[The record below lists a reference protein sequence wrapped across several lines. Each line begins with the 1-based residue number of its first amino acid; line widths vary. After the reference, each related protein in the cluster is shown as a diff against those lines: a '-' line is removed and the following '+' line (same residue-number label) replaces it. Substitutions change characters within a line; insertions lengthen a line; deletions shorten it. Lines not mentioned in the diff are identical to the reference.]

1 MITMK
6 RLMTTIVA
14 MTAAVAMMAQGM
26 AFEPEGTTLE
36 QAAAKAKAENKLIFM
51 DCYTQWCGPC
61 KKMSKDVFP
70 QEIVGAYMNPK
81 FVNLKVDMESEYG
94 TPLAKKLQI
103 TAYPTFVIFNADAK
117 EVGRFLGG
125 SDAVKF
131 IENVGKNSVD
141 NSSSDLEQRF
151 KSGDRDPQF
160 LREYLKTLNASYK
173 VDDANDVAEAILE
186 GKEETFAMDPD
197 LAGIFMK
204 HINNP
209 FSKPFKQIMK
219 TDVILKGTVGSEAVD
234 MKVQN
239 VLTNYMKQLVVEKD
253 GSASLDQAKYDAFV
267 KLTKDAEM
275 RNANHFKLT
284 PLIMVAEK
292 QKNYDDYL
300 KYIKEY
306 LADNTID
313 ANDMQLANWV
323 KPFADPSVDPKYK
336 EEMKKILL
344 FRLEEIKKGN
354 RQPMTTIGNM
364 KLSRPTDELLRM
376 LVDAMDGKMPGK

>member
-14 MTAAVAMMAQGM
+14 MTAAIAMMAQGM
-26 AFEPEGTTLE
+26 VFEPEGTTLE
-36 QAAAKAKAENKLIFM
+36 QAAAKAKAQNKLVFM

-70 QEIVGAYMNPK
+70 QDMVGAYMNPK
-81 FVNLKVDMESEYG
+81 FVNIKVDMESEYG
-94 TPLAKKLQI
+94 TPLAKKLQV
-103 TAYPTFVIFNADAK
+103 TAYPTFIIFNGDAK

-131 IENVGKNSVD
+131 IQNVDEKSID
-141 NSSSDLEQRF
+141 NSSSDLEQRW

-160 LREYLKTLNASYK
+160 LREYLKTLTASYK

-186 GKEETFAMDPD
+186 GKAETFATDPE
-197 LAGIFMK
+197 LRNIFMK

-209 FSKPFKQIMK
+209 FAESFKQTLK
-219 TDVILKGTVGSEAVD
+219 TDVILKGSLGNEAVD
-234 MKVQN
+234 MKIQN
-239 VLTNYMKQLVVEKD
+239 VLTNYQKKIIIEKD
-253 GSASLDQAKYDAFV
+253 GTTTLDQEKYNAYAKLVDDAQ
-267 KLTKDAEM
+267 L

-284 PLIMVAEK
+284 PLITVAEK
-292 QKNYDDYL
+292 QKNYDEYL
-300 KYIKEY
+300 KLIKQY
-306 LADNTID
+306 LADNSID

-336 EEMKKILL
+336 QEMKKILQA
-344 FRLEEIKKGN
+344 RLEEIKLGK
-354 RQPMTTIGNM
+354 RQPMTKIGNM
-364 KLSRPTDELLRM
+364 TLSRPTDELLGM

>member
-1 MITMK
+1 MK
-6 RLMTTIVA
+6 RTLTTMLSLMVGLTL
-14 MTAAVAMMAQGM
+14 MAQGM
-26 AFEPEGTTLE
+26 VFEPEGTTLE
-36 QAAAKAKAENKLIFM
+36 QAAAKAKAENKLVFM

-61 KKMSKDVFP
+61 KKMAKDVFT
-70 QEIVGAYMNPK
+70 QEMVGAYMNPK
-81 FVNLKVDMESEYG
+81 FVNIKVDMESDYG

-103 TAYPTFVIFNADAK
+103 TAYPTFVIFNGDAK
-117 EVGRFLGG
+117 EVGRFLGS
-125 SDAVKF
+125 SDGVKF
-131 IENVGKNSVD
+131 IENVGKNSMD
-141 NSSSDLEQRF
+141 TNTSDLEQRF

-160 LREYLKTLNASYK
+160 LQDYLKTLTASYK

-186 GKEETFAMDPD
+186 GKEETFAMDPE

-239 VLTNYMKQLVVEKD
+239 VLTNYMRKLVVEKD
-253 GSASLDQAKYDAFV
+253 GTASLDQANYDAFV
-267 KLTKDAEM
+267 KLTKDAGM

-284 PLIMVAEK
+284 PLILLAEK
-292 QKNYDDYL
+292 QKDYDSYL

-306 LADNTID
+306 LSDNSID

-323 KPFADPSVDPKYK
+323 KPFADPAVDSKYK
-336 EEMKKILL
+336 QEMKQILL
-344 FRLEEIKKGN
+344 HRIEEIKKGN
-354 RQPMTTIGNM
+354 RQPMTKIGNM
-364 KLSRPTDELLRM
+364 TLSRPTDELLGM
-376 LVDAMDGKMPGK
+376 LVDAMDGKMPNQQK

>member
-1 MITMK
+1 MK
-6 RLMTTIVA
+6 KLALTIMAMA
-14 MTAAVAMMAQGM
+14 MTVAVMAQGIV
-26 AFEPEGTTLE
+26 FEPEGTTLE
-36 QAAAKAKAENKLIFM
+36 QAAAKAKAENKLVFM

-61 KKMSKDVFP
+61 KKMAKDVFT
-70 QEIVGAYMNPK
+70 QEMVGAYMNPK
-81 FVNLKVDMESEYG
+81 FVNIKVDMESDYG

-103 TAYPTFVIFNADAK
+103 TAYPTFVIFNGDAK
-117 EVGRFLGG
+117 EVGRFLGS
-125 SDAVKF
+125 SDGVKF
-131 IENVGKNSVD
+131 IENVGKNSMD
-141 NSSSDLEQRF
+141 TNTSDLEQRF

-160 LREYLKTLNASYK
+160 LQDYLKSLTASYK

-186 GKEETFAMDPD
+186 GKEETFAMDPE

-239 VLTNYMKQLVVEKD
+239 VLTNYMRKLVVEKD
-253 GSASLDQAKYDAFV
+253 GTASLDQANYDAFV
-267 KLTKDAEM
+267 KLTKDAGM

-284 PLIMVAEK
+284 PLILLAEK
-292 QKNYDDYL
+292 QKDYDSYL

-306 LADNTID
+306 LSDNSID

-323 KPFADPSVDPKYK
+323 KPFADPAVDTKYK
-336 EEMKKILL
+336 QEMKQILL
-344 FRLEEIKKGN
+344 HRIEEIKKGN
-354 RQPMTTIGNM
+354 RQPMTKIGNM
-364 KLSRPTDELLRM
+364 TLSRPTDELLGM
-376 LVDAMDGKMPGK
+376 LVDAMDGKMPNQQK

>member
-1 MITMK
+1 MK
-6 RLMTTIVA
+6 KLALTIMAMA
-14 MTAAVAMMAQGM
+14 MTVAVMAQGM
-26 AFEPEGTTLE
+26 VFEPEGTTLE
-36 QAAAKAKAENKLIFM
+36 QAAAKAKAENKLVFM

-61 KKMSKDVFP
+61 KKMAKDVFT
-70 QEIVGAYMNPK
+70 QEMVGAYMNPK
-81 FVNLKVDMESEYG
+81 FVNIKVDMESDYG

-103 TAYPTFVIFNADAK
+103 TAYPTFVIFNGDAK
-117 EVGRFLGG
+117 EVGRFLGS
-125 SDAVKF
+125 SDGVKF
-131 IENVGKNSVD
+131 IENVGKNSMD
-141 NSSSDLEQRF
+141 TNTSDLEQRF

-160 LREYLKTLNASYK
+160 LQDYLKTLTASYK

-186 GKEETFAMDPD
+186 GKEETFAMDPE

-239 VLTNYMKQLVVEKD
+239 VLTNYMRKLVVEKD
-253 GSASLDQAKYDAFV
+253 GTASLDQANYDAFV
-267 KLTKDAEM
+267 KLTKDAGM

-284 PLIMVAEK
+284 PLILLAEK
-292 QKNYDDYL
+292 QKDYDSYL

-306 LADNTID
+306 LADNSID

-323 KPFADPSVDPKYK
+323 KPFADPAVDSKYK
-336 EEMKKILL
+336 QEMKQILL
-344 FRLEEIKKGN
+344 HRIEEIKKGN
-354 RQPMTTIGNM
+354 RQPMTKIGNM
-364 KLSRPTDELLRM
+364 TLSRPTDELLGM
-376 LVDAMDGKMPGK
+376 LVDAMDGKMPNQQK

>member
-1 MITMK
+1 MK

-253 GSASLDQAKYDAFV
+253 GSASLDQAKYNAFV

-323 KPFADPSVDPKYK
+323 KPFADPSVDAKYK

>member
-1 MITMK
+1 MK
-6 RLMTTIVA
+6 KLALTIMAMA
-14 MTAAVAMMAQGM
+14 MTVAVMAQGM
-26 AFEPEGTTLE
+26 VFEPEGTTLE
-36 QAAAKAKAENKLIFM
+36 QAAAKAKAENKLVFM

-61 KKMSKDVFP
+61 KKMAKDVFT
-70 QEIVGAYMNPK
+70 QEMVGAYMNPK
-81 FVNLKVDMESEYG
+81 FVNIKVDMESDYG

-103 TAYPTFVIFNADAK
+103 TAYPTFVIFNGDAK
-117 EVGRFLGG
+117 EVGRFLGS
-125 SDAVKF
+125 SDGVKF
-131 IENVGKNSVD
+131 IENVGKNSMD
-141 NSSSDLEQRF
+141 TNTSDLEQRF

-160 LREYLKTLNASYK
+160 LQDYLKTLTASYK

-186 GKEETFAMDPD
+186 GKEETFAMDPE

-239 VLTNYMKQLVVEKD
+239 VLTNYMRKLVVEKD
-253 GSASLDQAKYDAFV
+253 GTASLDQTNYDAFV
-267 KLTKDAEM
+267 KLTKDADM

-284 PLIMVAEK
+284 PLILLAEK
-292 QKNYDDYL
+292 QKDYDSYL

-306 LADNTID
+306 LSDNSID

-323 KPFADPSVDPKYK
+323 KPFADPSVDSKYK
-336 EEMKKILL
+336 QEMKQILL
-344 FRLEEIKKGN
+344 HRIEEIKKGN
-354 RQPMTTIGNM
+354 RQPMTKIGNM
-364 KLSRPTDELLRM
+364 TLSRPTDELLGM
-376 LVDAMDGKMPGK
+376 LVDAMDGKMPNQQK

>member
-1 MITMK
+1 MK
-6 RLMTTIVA
+6 RLTTTMMALVMTI
-14 MTAAVAMMAQGM
+14 AMMAQGM

-36 QAAAKAKAENKLIFM
+36 QAAAKAKAENKLVFM

-61 KKMSKDVFP
+61 KKMSREVFT
-70 QEIVGAYMNPK
+70 QEMVGVYMNPK
-81 FVNLKVDMESEYG
+81 FINLKVDMESEYG
-94 TPLAKKLQI
+94 TPLAKQLQI
-103 TAYPTFVIFNADAK
+103 TAYPTFVIFNSDAK

-131 IENVGKNSVD
+131 IENVGKNSMD
-141 NSSSDLEQRF
+141 SGSSELEQRW

-160 LREYLKTLNASYK
+160 LRDYLKTLTATYK
-173 VDDANDVAEAILE
+173 VNDANDVAEAILE
-186 GKEETFAMDPD
+186 GNEETFAMDPD

-209 FSKPFKQIMK
+209 FSKPFKQILK
-219 TDVILKGTVGSEAVD
+219 TDVILKGTLGSEAVD

-239 VLTNYMKQLVVEKD
+239 VLTNYMNRLVIEKD
-253 GSASLDQAKYDAFV
+253 GSATLDQANYDAFV
-267 KLTKDAEM
+267 KLTKDAEL

-284 PLIMVAEK
+284 PLILLAEK
-292 QKNYDDYL
+292 QKDYDSYL
-300 KYIKEY
+300 KYIREY
-306 LADNTID
+306 LSDNTID

-323 KPFADPSVDPKYK
+323 KPFADPSVDAKYK

-344 FRLEEIKKGN
+344 FRLDEIKKGN
-354 RQPMTTIGNM
+354 RQPMTSIGNM

-376 LVDAMDGKMPGK
+376 LVDAMDGKMPGQ

>member
-1 MITMK
+1 
-6 RLMTTIVA
+6 MTVA
-14 MTAAVAMMAQGM
+14 VMAQGM
-26 AFEPEGTTLE
+26 VFEPEGTTLE
-36 QAAAKAKAENKLIFM
+36 QAAAKAKAENKLVFM

-61 KKMSKDVFP
+61 KKMAKDVFT
-70 QEIVGAYMNPK
+70 QEMVGTYMNPK
-81 FVNLKVDMESEYG
+81 FVNIKVDMESDYG

-103 TAYPTFVIFNADAK
+103 TAYPTFVIFNGDAK
-117 EVGRFLGG
+117 EVGRFLGS
-125 SDAVKF
+125 SDGVKF
-131 IENVGKNSVD
+131 IENVGKNSMD
-141 NSSSDLEQRF
+141 TNTSDLEQRF

-160 LREYLKTLNASYK
+160 LQDYLKSLTASYK

-186 GKEETFAMDPD
+186 GKEETFAMDPE

-239 VLTNYMKQLVVEKD
+239 VLTNYMRKLVVEKD
-253 GSASLDQAKYDAFV
+253 GSATLDQANYDAFV
-267 KLTKDAEM
+267 KLTKDAGM

-284 PLIMVAEK
+284 PLILLAEK
-292 QKNYDDYL
+292 QKDYDSYL

-306 LADNTID
+306 LADNSID

-323 KPFADPSVDPKYK
+323 KPFADPSVDTKYK
-336 EEMKKILL
+336 QEMKQILL
-344 FRLEEIKKGN
+344 HRIEEIKKGN
-354 RQPMTTIGNM
+354 RQPMTKIGNM
-364 KLSRPTDELLRM
+364 TLSRPTDELLGM
-376 LVDAMDGKMPGK
+376 LVDAMDGKMPNQQK

>member
-1 MITMK
+1 MK
-6 RLMTTIVA
+6 RTLTTMLSLMVGMIL
-14 MTAAVAMMAQGM
+14 MAQGM
-26 AFEPEGTTLE
+26 VFEPEGTTLE
-36 QAAAKAKAENKLIFM
+36 QAAAKAKAENKLVFM

-61 KKMSKDVFP
+61 KKMAKDVFT
-70 QEIVGAYMNPK
+70 QEMVGAYMNPK
-81 FVNLKVDMESEYG
+81 FVNIKVDMESDYG

-103 TAYPTFVIFNADAK
+103 TAYPTFVIFNGDAK
-117 EVGRFLGG
+117 EVGRFLGS
-125 SDAVKF
+125 SDGVKF
-131 IENVGKNSVD
+131 IENVGKNSMD
-141 NSSSDLEQRF
+141 TNTSDLEQRF

-160 LREYLKTLNASYK
+160 LQDYLKSLTASYK

-186 GKEETFAMDPD
+186 GKEETFAMDPE

-239 VLTNYMKQLVVEKD
+239 VLTNYMRKLVVEKD
-253 GSASLDQAKYDAFV
+253 GSATLDQANYDAFV
-267 KLTKDAEM
+267 KLTKDAGM

-284 PLIMVAEK
+284 PLILLAEK
-292 QKNYDDYL
+292 QKDYDSYL

-306 LADNTID
+306 LADNSID

-323 KPFADPSVDPKYK
+323 KPFADPAVDTKYK
-336 EEMKKILL
+336 QEMKQILL
-344 FRLEEIKKGN
+344 HRIEEIKKGN
-354 RQPMTTIGNM
+354 RQPMTKIGNM
-364 KLSRPTDELLRM
+364 TLSRPTDELLGM
-376 LVDAMDGKMPGK
+376 LVDAMDGKMPNQQK

>member
-1 MITMK
+1 MK
-6 RLMTTIVA
+6 RTLTMLSLMVGLTL
-14 MTAAVAMMAQGM
+14 MAQGM
-26 AFEPEGTTLE
+26 VFEPEGTTLE
-36 QAAAKAKAENKLIFM
+36 QAAAKAKAENKLVFM

-61 KKMSKDVFP
+61 KKMAKDVFT
-70 QEIVGAYMNPK
+70 QEMVGAYMNPK
-81 FVNLKVDMESEYG
+81 FVNIKVDMESDYG

-103 TAYPTFVIFNADAK
+103 TAYPTFVIFNGDAK
-117 EVGRFLGG
+117 EVGRFLGS
-125 SDAVKF
+125 SDGVKF
-131 IENVGKNSVD
+131 IENVGKNSMD
-141 NSSSDLEQRF
+141 TNTSDLEQRF

-160 LREYLKTLNASYK
+160 LQDYLKTLTASYK

-186 GKEETFAMDPD
+186 GKEETFAMDPE

-239 VLTNYMKQLVVEKD
+239 VLTNYMRKLVVEKD
-253 GSASLDQAKYDAFV
+253 GTASLDQANYDAFV
-267 KLTKDAEM
+267 KLTKDAGM

-284 PLIMVAEK
+284 PLILLAEK
-292 QKNYDDYL
+292 QKDYDSYL

-306 LADNTID
+306 LSDNSID

-323 KPFADPSVDPKYK
+323 KPFADPAVDSKYK
-336 EEMKKILL
+336 QEMKQILL
-344 FRLEEIKKGN
+344 HRIEEIKKGN
-354 RQPMTTIGNM
+354 RQPMTKIGNM
-364 KLSRPTDELLRM
+364 TLSRPTDELLGM
-376 LVDAMDGKMPGK
+376 LVDAMDGKMPNQQK

>member
-1 MITMK
+1 MK
-6 RLMTTIVA
+6 RTLTTMLSLMVG
-14 MTAAVAMMAQGM
+14 MTLMAQGM
-26 AFEPEGTTLE
+26 VFEPEGTTLE
-36 QAAAKAKAENKLIFM
+36 QAAAKAKAENKLVFM

-61 KKMSKDVFP
+61 KKMAKDVFT
-70 QEIVGAYMNPK
+70 QEMVGAYMNPK
-81 FVNLKVDMESEYG
+81 FVNIKVDMESDYG

-103 TAYPTFVIFNADAK
+103 TAYPTFVIFNGDAK
-117 EVGRFLGG
+117 EVGRFLGS
-125 SDAVKF
+125 SDGVKF
-131 IENVGKNSVD
+131 IENVGKNSMD
-141 NSSSDLEQRF
+141 TNTSDLEQRF

-160 LREYLKTLNASYK
+160 LQDYLKTLTASYK

-186 GKEETFAMDPD
+186 GKEETFAMDPE

-239 VLTNYMKQLVVEKD
+239 VLTNYMRKLVVEKD
-253 GSASLDQAKYDAFV
+253 GSATLDQANYDAFV
-267 KLTKDAEM
+267 KLTKDAGM

-284 PLIMVAEK
+284 PLILLAEK
-292 QKNYDDYL
+292 QKDYDSYL

-306 LADNTID
+306 LSDNSID

-323 KPFADPSVDPKYK
+323 KPFADPSVDTKYK
-336 EEMKKILL
+336 QEMKQILL
-344 FRLEEIKKGN
+344 HRIEEIKKGN
-354 RQPMTTIGNM
+354 RQPMTKIGNM
-364 KLSRPTDELLRM
+364 TLSRPTDELLGM
-376 LVDAMDGKMPGK
+376 LVDAMDGKMPNQQK

>member
-1 MITMK
+1 MK
-6 RLMTTIVA
+6 KLALTIMAMA
-14 MTAAVAMMAQGM
+14 MTVAVMAQGM
-26 AFEPEGTTLE
+26 VFEPEGTTLE
-36 QAAAKAKAENKLIFM
+36 QAAAKAKAENKLVFM

-61 KKMSKDVFP
+61 KKMAKDVFT
-70 QEIVGAYMNPK
+70 QEMVGAYMNPK
-81 FVNLKVDMESEYG
+81 FVNIKVDMESDYG

-103 TAYPTFVIFNADAK
+103 TAYPTFVIFNGDAK
-117 EVGRFLGG
+117 EVGRFLGS
-125 SDAVKF
+125 SDGVKF
-131 IENVGKNSVD
+131 IENVGKNSMD
-141 NSSSDLEQRF
+141 TNTSDLEQRF

-160 LREYLKTLNASYK
+160 LQDYLKTLTASYK

-186 GKEETFAMDPD
+186 GKEETFAMDPE

-239 VLTNYMKQLVVEKD
+239 VLTNYMRKLVVEKD
-253 GSASLDQAKYDAFV
+253 GTASLDQANYDAFV
-267 KLTKDAEM
+267 KLTKDAGM

-284 PLIMVAEK
+284 PLILLAEK
-292 QKNYDDYL
+292 QKDYDSYL

-306 LADNTID
+306 LADNSID

-323 KPFADPSVDPKYK
+323 KPFADPSVDTKYK
-336 EEMKKILL
+336 QEMKQILL
-344 FRLEEIKKGN
+344 HRIEEIKKGN
-354 RQPMTTIGNM
+354 RQPMTKIGNM
-364 KLSRPTDELLRM
+364 TLSRPTDELLGM
-376 LVDAMDGKMPGK
+376 LVDAMDGKMPNQQK

>member
-1 MITMK
+1 MK
-6 RLMTTIVA
+6 KILTTLIA
-14 MTAAVAMMAQGM
+14 LTASISMMAQGM
-26 AFEPEGTTLE
+26 AFEPAGTTLE
-36 QAAAKAKAENKLIFM
+36 QASAKAKAENKMIFL

-61 KKMSKDVFP
+61 KKMAKDVFP
-70 QEIVGAYMNPK
+70 QEVVGAYMNPK
-81 FVNLKVDMESEYG
+81 FVNLQIDMESEYG
-94 TPLAKKLQI
+94 APLAKKLQV

-117 EVGRFLGG
+117 EIGRFLGG

-131 IENVGKNSVD
+131 LENVGQKSQD
-141 NSSSDLEQRF
+141 SSSSDLEQRW
-151 KSGDRDPQF
+151 KNGDRDPQF
-160 LREYLKTLNASYK
+160 LRNYLKTLNASYK
-173 VDDANDVAEAILE
+173 TNDANDVAEAILE
-186 GKEETFAMDPD
+186 GKAETFANDPELRD
-197 LAGIFMK
+197 IFMR

-209 FSKPFKQIMK
+209 FSAPFKQTLK
-219 TDVILKGTVGSEAVD
+219 TDVILKGSLGNEAVD

-239 VLTNYMKQLVVEKD
+239 VLTNYMKNLVVEHD
-253 GSASLDQAKYDAFV
+253 GTADLDKAKYDEFA
-267 KLTKDAEM
+267 KLVTDAEL

>member
-1 MITMK
+1 MLS
-6 RLMTTIVA
+6 LMVG
-14 MTAAVAMMAQGM
+14 MTLMAQGM
-26 AFEPEGTTLE
+26 VFEPEGTTLE
-36 QAAAKAKAENKLIFM
+36 QAAAKAKAENKLVFM

-61 KKMSKDVFP
+61 KKMAKDVFT
-70 QEIVGAYMNPK
+70 QEMVGAYMNPK
-81 FVNLKVDMESEYG
+81 FVNIKVDMESDYG

-103 TAYPTFVIFNADAK
+103 TAYPTFVIFNGDAK
-117 EVGRFLGG
+117 EVGRFLGS
-125 SDAVKF
+125 SDGVKF
-131 IENVGKNSVD
+131 IENVGKNSMD
-141 NSSSDLEQRF
+141 TNTSDLEQRF

-160 LREYLKTLNASYK
+160 LQDYLKTLTASYK

-186 GKEETFAMDPD
+186 GKEETFAMDPE

-239 VLTNYMKQLVVEKD
+239 VLTNYMRKLVVEKD
-253 GSASLDQAKYDAFV
+253 GTASLDQANYDAFV
-267 KLTKDAEM
+267 KLTKDAGM

-284 PLIMVAEK
+284 PLILLAEK
-292 QKNYDDYL
+292 QKDYDSYL

-306 LADNTID
+306 LSDNSID

-323 KPFADPSVDPKYK
+323 KPFADPAVDTKYK
-336 EEMKKILL
+336 QEMKQILL
-344 FRLEEIKKGN
+344 HRIEEIKKGN
-354 RQPMTTIGNM
+354 RQPMTKIGNM
-364 KLSRPTDELLRM
+364 TLSRPTDELLGM
-376 LVDAMDGKMPGK
+376 LVDAMDGKMPNQQK

>member
-1 MITMK
+1 MK
-6 RLMTTIVA
+6 KLALTIMAMA
-14 MTAAVAMMAQGM
+14 MTVAVMAQGM
-26 AFEPEGTTLE
+26 VFEPEGTTLE
-36 QAAAKAKAENKLIFM
+36 QAAAKAKAENKLVFM

-61 KKMSKDVFP
+61 KKMAKDVFT
-70 QEIVGAYMNPK
+70 QEMVGAYMNPK
-81 FVNLKVDMESEYG
+81 FVNIKVDMESDYG

-103 TAYPTFVIFNADAK
+103 TAYPTFVIFNGDAK
-117 EVGRFLGG
+117 EVGRFLGS
-125 SDAVKF
+125 SDGVKF
-131 IENVGKNSVD
+131 IENVGKNSMD
-141 NSSSDLEQRF
+141 TNTSDLEQRF

-160 LREYLKTLNASYK
+160 LQDYLKSLTASYK

-186 GKEETFAMDPD
+186 GKEETFAMDPE

-239 VLTNYMKQLVVEKD
+239 VLTNYMRKLVVEKD
-253 GSASLDQAKYDAFV
+253 GTASLDQTNYDAFV
-267 KLTKDAEM
+267 KLTKDAGM

-284 PLIMVAEK
+284 PLILLAEK
-292 QKNYDDYL
+292 QKDYDSYL

-306 LADNTID
+306 LSDNSID

-323 KPFADPSVDPKYK
+323 KPFADPAVDTKYK
-336 EEMKKILL
+336 QEMKQILL
-344 FRLEEIKKGN
+344 HRIEEIKKGN
-354 RQPMTTIGNM
+354 RQPMTKIGNM
-364 KLSRPTDELLRM
+364 TLSRPTDELLGM
-376 LVDAMDGKMPGK
+376 LVDAMDGKMPNQQK

>member
-1 MITMK
+1 MK
-6 RLMTTIVA
+6 RTLTTMLSLMVG
-14 MTAAVAMMAQGM
+14 MTLMAQGM
-26 AFEPEGTTLE
+26 VFEPEGTTLE
-36 QAAAKAKAENKLIFM
+36 QAAAKAKAENKLVFM

-61 KKMSKDVFP
+61 KKMAKDVFT
-70 QEIVGAYMNPK
+70 QEMVGAYMNPK
-81 FVNLKVDMESEYG
+81 FVNIKVDMESDYG

-103 TAYPTFVIFNADAK
+103 TAYPTFVIFNGDAK
-117 EVGRFLGG
+117 EVGRFLGS
-125 SDAVKF
+125 SDGVKF
-131 IENVGKNSVD
+131 IENVGKNSMD
-141 NSSSDLEQRF
+141 TNTSDLEQRF

-160 LREYLKTLNASYK
+160 LQDYLKTLTASYK

-186 GKEETFAMDPD
+186 GKEETFAMDPE

-239 VLTNYMKQLVVEKD
+239 VLTNYMRKLVVEKD
-253 GSASLDQAKYDAFV
+253 GTASLDQAKYDAFV
-267 KLTKDAEM
+267 KLTKDAGM

-284 PLIMVAEK
+284 PLILLAEK
-292 QKNYDDYL
+292 QKDYDSYL

-306 LADNTID
+306 LSDNSID

-323 KPFADPSVDPKYK
+323 KPFADPAVDTKYK
-336 EEMKKILL
+336 QEMKQILL
-344 FRLEEIKKGN
+344 HRIEEIKKGN
-354 RQPMTTIGNM
+354 RQPMTKIGNM
-364 KLSRPTDELLRM
+364 TLSRPTDELLGM
-376 LVDAMDGKMPGK
+376 LVDAMDGKMPNQQK

>member
-1 MITMK
+1 MK
-6 RLMTTIVA
+6 RTLTTMLSLMVG
-14 MTAAVAMMAQGM
+14 MTLMAQGM
-26 AFEPEGTTLE
+26 VFEPEGTTLE
-36 QAAAKAKAENKLIFM
+36 QAAAKAKAENKLVFM

-61 KKMSKDVFP
+61 KKMAKDVFT
-70 QEIVGAYMNPK
+70 QEMVGAYMNPK
-81 FVNLKVDMESEYG
+81 FVNIKVDMESDYG

-103 TAYPTFVIFNADAK
+103 TAYPTFVIFNGDAK
-117 EVGRFLGG
+117 EVGRFLGS
-125 SDAVKF
+125 SDGVKF
-131 IENVGKNSVD
+131 IENVGKNSMD
-141 NSSSDLEQRF
+141 TNTSDLEQRF

-160 LREYLKTLNASYK
+160 LQDYLKTLTASYK

-186 GKEETFAMDPD
+186 GKEETFAMDPE

-239 VLTNYMKQLVVEKD
+239 VLTNYMRKLVVEKD
-253 GSASLDQAKYDAFV
+253 GTASLDQANYDAFV
-267 KLTKDAEM
+267 KLTKDAGM

-284 PLIMVAEK
+284 PLILLAEK
-292 QKNYDDYL
+292 QKDYDSYL

-306 LADNTID
+306 LSDNSID

-323 KPFADPSVDPKYK
+323 KPFADPSVDTKYK
-336 EEMKKILL
+336 QEMKQILL
-344 FRLEEIKKGN
+344 HRIEEIKKGN
-354 RQPMTTIGNM
+354 RQPMTKIGNM
-364 KLSRPTDELLRM
+364 TLSRPTDELLGM
-376 LVDAMDGKMPGK
+376 LVDAMDGKMPNQ

>member
-1 MITMK
+1 MK
-6 RLMTTIVA
+6 KLALTIMAMA
-14 MTAAVAMMAQGM
+14 MTVAVMAQGM
-26 AFEPEGTTLE
+26 VFEPEGTTLE
-36 QAAAKAKAENKLIFM
+36 QAAAKAKAENKLVFM

-61 KKMSKDVFP
+61 KKMAKDVFT
-70 QEIVGAYMNPK
+70 QEMVGAYMNPK
-81 FVNLKVDMESEYG
+81 FVNIKVDMESDYG

-103 TAYPTFVIFNADAK
+103 TAYPTFVIFNGDAK
-117 EVGRFLGG
+117 EVGRFLGS
-125 SDAVKF
+125 SDGVKF
-131 IENVGKNSVD
+131 IENVGKNSMD
-141 NSSSDLEQRF
+141 TNTSDLEQRF

-160 LREYLKTLNASYK
+160 LQDYLKTLTASYK

-186 GKEETFAMDPD
+186 GKEETFAMDPE

-239 VLTNYMKQLVVEKD
+239 VLTNYMRKLVVEKD
-253 GSASLDQAKYDAFV
+253 GTASLDQAKYDAFV
-267 KLTKDAEM
+267 KLTKDAGM

-284 PLIMVAEK
+284 PLILLAEK
-292 QKNYDDYL
+292 QKDYDSYL

-306 LADNTID
+306 LSDNSID

-323 KPFADPSVDPKYK
+323 KPFADPAVDSKYK
-336 EEMKKILL
+336 QEMKQILL
-344 FRLEEIKKGN
+344 HRIEEIKKGN
-354 RQPMTTIGNM
+354 RQPMTKIGNM
-364 KLSRPTDELLRM
+364 TLSRPTDELLGM
-376 LVDAMDGKMPGK
+376 LVDAMDGKMPNQQK

>member
-1 MITMK
+1 MK
-6 RLMTTIVA
+6 RTLTTMLSLMVG
-14 MTAAVAMMAQGM
+14 MTLMAQGM
-26 AFEPEGTTLE
+26 VFEPEGTTLE
-36 QAAAKAKAENKLIFM
+36 QAAAKAKAENKLVFM

-61 KKMSKDVFP
+61 KKMAKDVFT
-70 QEIVGAYMNPK
+70 QEMVGAYMNPK
-81 FVNLKVDMESEYG
+81 FVNIKVDMESDYG

-103 TAYPTFVIFNADAK
+103 TAYPTFVIFNGDAK
-117 EVGRFLGG
+117 EVGRFLGS
-125 SDAVKF
+125 SDGVKF
-131 IENVGKNSVD
+131 IENVGKNSMD
-141 NSSSDLEQRF
+141 TNTSDLEQRF

-160 LREYLKTLNASYK
+160 LQDYLKTLTASYK

-186 GKEETFAMDPD
+186 GKEETFAMDPE
-197 LAGIFMK
+197 LADIFMK

-239 VLTNYMKQLVVEKD
+239 VLTNYMRKLVVEKD
-253 GSASLDQAKYDAFV
+253 GTASLDQANYDAFV
-267 KLTKDAEM
+267 KLTKDAGM

-284 PLIMVAEK
+284 PLILLAEK
-292 QKNYDDYL
+292 QKNYDSYL

-306 LADNTID
+306 LSDNSID

-323 KPFADPSVDPKYK
+323 KPFADPAVDAKYK

>member
-1 MITMK
+1 MLS
-6 RLMTTIVA
+6 LMVG
-14 MTAAVAMMAQGM
+14 MTLMAQGM
-26 AFEPEGTTLE
+26 VFEPEGTTLE
-36 QAAAKAKAENKLIFM
+36 QAAAKAKAENKLVFM

-61 KKMSKDVFP
+61 KKMAKDVFT
-70 QEIVGAYMNPK
+70 QEMVGAYMNPK
-81 FVNLKVDMESEYG
+81 FVNIKVDMESDYG

-103 TAYPTFVIFNADAK
+103 TAYPTFVIFNGDAK
-117 EVGRFLGG
+117 EVGRFLGS
-125 SDAVKF
+125 SDGVKF
-131 IENVGKNSVD
+131 IENVGKNSMD
-141 NSSSDLEQRF
+141 TNTSDLEQRF

-160 LREYLKTLNASYK
+160 LQDYLKTLTASYK

-186 GKEETFAMDPD
+186 GKEETFAMDPE

-239 VLTNYMKQLVVEKD
+239 VLTNYMRKLVVEKD
-253 GSASLDQAKYDAFV
+253 GSATLDQANYDAFV
-267 KLTKDAEM
+267 KLTKDAGM

-284 PLIMVAEK
+284 PLILLAEK
-292 QKNYDDYL
+292 QKDYDSYL

-306 LADNTID
+306 LADNSID

-323 KPFADPSVDPKYK
+323 KPFADPSVDTKYK
-336 EEMKKILL
+336 QEMKQILL
-344 FRLEEIKKGN
+344 HRIEEIKKGN
-354 RQPMTTIGNM
+354 RQPMTKIGNM
-364 KLSRPTDELLRM
+364 TLSRPTDELLGM
-376 LVDAMDGKMPGK
+376 LVDAMDGKMPNQQK

>member
-323 KPFADPSVDPKYK
+323 KPFADPSVDAKYK

>member
-1 MITMK
+1 MK
-6 RLMTTIVA
+6 RTLTTMLSLMVG
-14 MTAAVAMMAQGM
+14 MTLMAQGM
-26 AFEPEGTTLE
+26 VFEPEGTTLE
-36 QAAAKAKAENKLIFM
+36 QAAAKAKAENKLVFM

-61 KKMSKDVFP
+61 KKMAKDVFT
-70 QEIVGAYMNPK
+70 QEMVGAYMNPK
-81 FVNLKVDMESEYG
+81 FVNIKVDMESDYG

-103 TAYPTFVIFNADAK
+103 TAYPTFVIFNGDAK
-117 EVGRFLGG
+117 EVGRFLGS
-125 SDAVKF
+125 SDGVKF
-131 IENVGKNSVD
+131 IENVGKNSMD
-141 NSSSDLEQRF
+141 TNTSDLEQRF

-160 LREYLKTLNASYK
+160 LQDYLKTLTASYK

-186 GKEETFAMDPD
+186 GKEETFAMDPE

-239 VLTNYMKQLVVEKD
+239 VLTNYMRKLVVEKD
-253 GSASLDQAKYDAFV
+253 GTASLDQANYDAFV
-267 KLTKDAEM
+267 KLTKDAGM

-284 PLIMVAEK
+284 PLILLAEK
-292 QKNYDDYL
+292 QKDYDSYL

-306 LADNTID
+306 LSDNSID

-323 KPFADPSVDPKYK
+323 KPFADPAVDTKYK
-336 EEMKKILL
+336 QEMKQILL
-344 FRLEEIKKGN
+344 HRIEEIKKGN
-354 RQPMTTIGNM
+354 RQPMTKIGNM
-364 KLSRPTDELLRM
+364 TLSRPTDELLGM
-376 LVDAMDGKMPGK
+376 LVDAMDGKMPNQQK

>member
-1 MITMK
+1 MK
-6 RLMTTIVA
+6 KLALTIMAMA
-14 MTAAVAMMAQGM
+14 MTVAVMAQGM
-26 AFEPEGTTLE
+26 VFEPEGTTLE
-36 QAAAKAKAENKLIFM
+36 QAAAKAKAENKLVFM

-61 KKMSKDVFP
+61 KKMAKDVFT
-70 QEIVGAYMNPK
+70 QEMVGAYMNPK
-81 FVNLKVDMESEYG
+81 FVNIKVDMESDYG

-103 TAYPTFVIFNADAK
+103 TAYPTFVIFNGDAK
-117 EVGRFLGG
+117 EVGRFLGS
-125 SDAVKF
+125 SDGVKF
-131 IENVGKNSVD
+131 IENVGKNSMD
-141 NSSSDLEQRF
+141 TNTSDLEQRF

-160 LREYLKTLNASYK
+160 LQDYLKSLTASYK

-186 GKEETFAMDPD
+186 GKEETFAMDPE

-239 VLTNYMKQLVVEKD
+239 VLTNYMRKLVVEKD
-253 GSASLDQAKYDAFV
+253 GTVSLDQANYDAFV
-267 KLTKDAEM
+267 KLTKDAGM

-284 PLIMVAEK
+284 PLILLAEK
-292 QKNYDDYL
+292 QKDYDSYL

-306 LADNTID
+306 LSDNSID

-323 KPFADPSVDPKYK
+323 KPFADPSVDTKYK
-336 EEMKKILL
+336 QEMKQILL
-344 FRLEEIKKGN
+344 HRIEEIKKGN
-354 RQPMTTIGNM
+354 RQPMTKIGNM
-364 KLSRPTDELLRM
+364 TLSRPTDELLGM
-376 LVDAMDGKMPGK
+376 LVDAMDGKMPNQQK

>member
-1 MITMK
+1 MK
-6 RLMTTIVA
+6 KLALTIMAMA
-14 MTAAVAMMAQGM
+14 MTVAVMAQGM
-26 AFEPEGTTLE
+26 VFEPEGTTLE
-36 QAAAKAKAENKLIFM
+36 QAAAKAKAENKLVFM

-61 KKMSKDVFP
+61 KKMAKDVFT
-70 QEIVGAYMNPK
+70 QEMVGAYMNPK
-81 FVNLKVDMESEYG
+81 FVNIKVDMESDYG

-103 TAYPTFVIFNADAK
+103 TAYPTFVIFNGDAK
-117 EVGRFLGG
+117 EVGRFLGS
-125 SDAVKF
+125 SDGVKF
-131 IENVGKNSVD
+131 IENVGKNSMD
-141 NSSSDLEQRF
+141 TNTSDLEQRF

-160 LREYLKTLNASYK
+160 LQDYLKTLTASYK

-186 GKEETFAMDPD
+186 GKEETFAMDPE

-239 VLTNYMKQLVVEKD
+239 VLTNYMRKLVVEKD
-253 GSASLDQAKYDAFV
+253 GTASLDQANYDAFV
-267 KLTKDAEM
+267 KLTKDAGM

-284 PLIMVAEK
+284 PLILLAEK
-292 QKNYDDYL
+292 QKDYDSYL

-306 LADNTID
+306 LSDNSID

-323 KPFADPSVDPKYK
+323 KPFADPSVDTKYK
-336 EEMKKILL
+336 QEMKQILL
-344 FRLEEIKKGN
+344 HRIEEIKKGN
-354 RQPMTTIGNM
+354 RQPMTKIGNM
-364 KLSRPTDELLRM
+364 TLSRPTDELLGM
-376 LVDAMDGKMPGK
+376 LVDAMDGKMPNQQK